1 MTTNPDHSS
10 PEEAHDESLP
20 VQEMPLWPQMTRG
33 EAEDLL
39 REHREMCAYG
49 QPGVHEALDDIAL
62 ELRSNGWQIVRDQV
76 ERIEP

>member
-1 MTTNPDHSS
+1 MKTGDHCNS
-10 PEEAHDESLP
+10 EEAATFSPFEQDIG
-20 VQEMPLWPQMTRG
+20 LWPQMTRG